1 MIVMIV
7 VVEWI
12 SHDRRLVVT
21 VKVDLGDIQEEG
33 HPGCSQAK
41 GSEIEERLVHLRME
55 VKFEVL
61 IKKKKMH
68 YLSLRRFDLL
78 MKFLMVHLEE
88 LEMKKWW

>member
-1 MIVMIV
+1 MEEVEV
-7 VVEWI
+7 VV
-12 SHDRRLVVT
+12 VM
-21 VKVDLGDIQEEG
+21 VKVDLRDIQEEG

-41 GSEIEERLVHLRME
+41 GSKIEERLVHLRME

-68 YLSLRRFDLL
+68 YLGLRRFDLW
-78 MKFLMVHLEE
+78 MEFLMVHLEE